1 MNSVEI
7 ISRKRDGLA
16 LSEEQIAWMVDGTV
30 RNAVPDYQI
39 SAWLMAIVLKGMNDA
54 EILAM
59 TRSMI
64 ASGRTLDLSFIP
76 GIKVDKHSTGG
87 VGDKVSLIL
96 APLVACAG
104 VPVPMMAGRGLGHT
118 GGTLDKLESIPGFR
132 TRLCETEFVR
142 QISKIGCAII
152 GQTDDIVPADKK
164 LYALRDVT
172 GTVSSIPLIC
182 ASIMS
187 KKKAEGA
194 DALALDVKFG
204 KGAFLPSR
212 EKTAELARTLVA
224 LGNGLGIRTEAVLTH
239 MDQPL
244 GLAAGNWLEVREAV
258 EALRGG
264 GPPDLM
270 EVTLA
275 LGGMML
281 RMAGKAAT
289 NQAGIEMLHPFLSSG
304 KAYDRFLALVRMQGG
319 DIGVIENPETY
330 TRQIVP
336 HAVASPVT
344 GYVAGLDAMEAGLV
358 CVLTGAGR
366 MKQDEAV
373 DPGAGIVFR
382 KKTGDAVR
390 KGETI
395 ADLYT
400 NRGEKHMLSDR
411 LLRAYRFSDQPCMK
425 PVLIDGTVQA

>member
-1 MNSVEI
+1 MNPVEI

-16 LSEEQIAWMVDGTV
+16 LSEDQIAWMIDGTV

-54 EILAM
+54 ELLAM

-64 ASGRTLDLSFIP
+64 ASGRTLDLSSIP

-96 APLVACAG
+96 APLAACAG

-132 TRLCETEFVR
+132 TRLGENEFVR
-142 QISKIGCAII
+142 QISEIGCAII

-187 KKKAEGA
+187 KKKAEGT
-194 DALALDVKFG
+194 DALVLDVKFG

-212 EKTAELARTLVA
+212 EKTAELAGTLVA
-224 LGNGLGIRTEAVLTH
+224 LGNGLGICTEAVLTN

-244 GLAAGNWLEVREAV
+244 GLAAGNWLEVRETV

-281 RMAGKAAT
+281 RMAGKSAT
-289 NQAGIEMLHPFLSSG
+289 NQEGIETLRSFLSSG
-304 KAYDRFLALVRMQGG
+304 KAYDKFLALVRMQGG
-319 DIGVIENPETY
+319 NTGVIENPETY
-330 TRQIVP
+330 ARQIAP
-336 HAVASPVT
+336 HVVASPVT

-382 KKTGDAVR
+382 KKTGDAVQ

-395 ADLYT
+395 AELYT
-400 NRGEKHMLSDR
+400 NRGEKGMLSDR

-425 PVLIDGTVQA
+425 PALIDGTVQA